1 MRTRR
6 GWADGVRAIARSTA
20 GQPRRQVFQDS
31 SGGRVGRCQ
40 AADSS
45 QTLRDQHLP
54 GLHITDHQMRLYMSS
69 RPTHA
74 TTVAVAAAK
83 AGFSPATGYRIEAD
97 PRLPSQKKAPRG
109 RRRPDPLADVW
120 DAEIV

>member
-1 MRTRR
+1 
-6 GWADGVRAIARSTA
+6 
-20 GQPRRQVFQDS
+20 
-31 SGGRVGRCQ
+31 
-40 AADSS
+40 
-45 QTLRDQHLP
+45 
-54 GLHITDHQMRLYMSS
+54 MRLYMSS

-109 RRRPDPLADVW
+109 RRRPDPLVDVW
-120 DAEIV
+120 DAEIVPILKAAPGLRAIAVRIPAKATSRSDAWRPPIPIDGDQGGAGA